1 MREKDAMRGDNHP
14 SGLDSD
20 TGSNKRCKTTP
31 YVNRWVWTRS
41 RRDRGRLRS
50 IGHVFLGIT
59 LTLALGIVPFSTAH
73 AVSAPTTKPMT
84 ELNPVLAGACG
95 IPVILV
101 LDESGSIDIT
111 LGAESAVRNAASSFV
126 NALADTGSELAI
138 VEYGSRAKKVFD
150 YTQVTSGASGTAG
163 TMFDPYIFATA
174 TSGDVYE
181 APSQLGSTTNWDDA
195 LDKVEALNN
204 DSGVAPLV
212 VFITDGDPTSHILD
226 YMGESGEVGF
236 FNATQSLWRAME
248 EANAVKTQGSKIL
261 VVGVGGGLSD
271 PASQQRLQDI
281 SGPNVAPPATVDIE
295 TNDVLL
301 VTDFSDLEAEMRQIA
316 FQLCAP
322 AVSFTKKVGGT
333 ATAGWD
339 FVASVSVPSGS
350 FEWKAPL
357 PAPSP
362 ITNPN
367 TGTTDALGTVTFQ
380 WEPALAVDSTLVFNE
395 VLQAGYEFDGA
406 SCTRKTLTTTG
417 ITESTFDPGNVVSSQ
432 TMTVGPNDIVTC
444 EVNNRSMPIRSLRL
458 AKTANP
464 TTYSAVGAVIN
475 YSFAVT
481 NNGNVSLA
489 GPVSVADDK
498 ATDESCPAVST
509 VGNGNGSLDPGESI
523 ACTASYTITQTD
535 LNNGS
540 VTNTATANADGV
552 TSGPAQATVTAVQN
566 PVLNIDKVLTDNA
579 DEDGSGAVTLNDT
592 LTYQITATN
601 DGNITLNN
609 VVVSDDLTGQST
621 SCPTLVPGG
630 TCVLTVMYVVT
641 QADVN
646 AAQIVNTGTAD
657 SDETPPVSD
666 TETTPVV
673 PNSLPAPP
681 PNCDGDDG
689 PKSPLDDTT
698 NLSDAEKAAYALYES
713 VILMTKAKIHAT
725 SCDSTAGSYPISI
738 FTNGGLVGDPGE
750 DNTVTVDSPD
760 GSYSLDADP
769 QPEIPLR
776 GQFIGIRQIG
786 SGVFDGHSVSGLSGS
801 GIYNQAKNMLIFNGN
816 TSVVGSNGRPDLY
829 SGTLI
834 KDFCR
839 GSSNSTDPEFFLI
852 YDYGLEALS
861 KLGYPTDKYWQRS
874 KSRRYDGASGRTVFV
889 QDRLVG
895 ATACRIVIDTE
906 GVNSE
911 DVFWQDGTLTVTT
924 DRPGVPVPNL
934 SF

>member
-1 MREKDAMRGDNHP
+1 M
-14 SGLDSD
+14 
-20 TGSNKRCKTTP
+20 
-31 YVNRWVWTRS
+31 
-41 RRDRGRLRS
+41 
-50 IGHVFLGIT
+50 
-59 LTLALGIVPFSTAH
+59 
-73 AVSAPTTKPMT
+73 
-84 ELNPVLAGACG
+84 
-95 IPVILV
+95 
-101 LDESGSIDIT
+101 
-111 LGAESAVRNAASSFV
+111 
-126 NALADTGSELAI
+126 
-138 VEYGSRAKKVFD
+138 EYGSRAKKVFD

-444 EVNNRSMPIRSLRL
+444 EVNNRSMPIRSLRLAKTANPTTYSAVGAVINYSFAVTNNGNVSLAGPVSVADDKATDESCPAVSTVGNGNGSLDPGESIACTASYTITQTDLNNGSVTNTATANADGVTSGPAQATVTANQTRNLGL